1 MALFVQHGALSDSVS
16 LPTVSLVSRRL
27 SGLQQMTESC
37 KVREKKLKGRETARI
52 LNCTICI
59 TLCYFLYCSSIATYR
74 EDINRGVVR
83 KHMCRVLPDLKITEK
98 KSSFSESQISRMQT
112 CKPCVTFYSPDNE
125 RWLFCASSSFLKTG
139 LISFKKEKTDYIMS

>member
-37 KVREKKLKGRETARI
+37 KVREKTEGKGNGPDSQLHDLYYSVISFIVAALQHTERI
-52 LNCTICI
+52 LTEV
-59 TLCYFLYCSSIATYR
+59 LSES
-74 EDINRGVVR
+74 
-83 KHMCRVLPDLKITEK
+83 MCRALPDLKITEK

-112 CKPCVTFYSPDNE
+112 CKPCVTFFSPDNE

>member
-37 KVREKKLKGRETARI
+37 KVREKNWRERKRPGFSTARSV
-52 LNCTICI
+52 L
-59 TLCYFLYCSSIATYR
+59 LCYFLYCSSIATYR

-83 KHMCRVLPDLKITEK
+83 KHMCRALPDLKITEK

-112 CKPCVTFYSPDNE
+112 CKPCVTFFSPDNE

>member
-37 KVREKKLKGRETARI
+37 KVREKNWREGKRPGFSTARSV
-52 LNCTICI
+52 L
-59 TLCYFLYCSSIATYR
+59 LCYFLYCSSIATYR

-83 KHMCRVLPDLKITEK
+83 KHMCRALPDLKITEK

-112 CKPCVTFYSPDNE
+112 CKPCVTFFSPDNE

>member
-37 KVREKKLKGRETARI
+37 TVREKTEGKGNGPDSQLHDLYYCVISFIVAALQHTERI
-52 LNCTICI
+52 LTEV
-59 TLCYFLYCSSIATYR
+59 LSES
-74 EDINRGVVR
+74 
-83 KHMCRVLPDLKITEK
+83 MCRALPDLKITEK

-112 CKPCVTFYSPDNE
+112 CKPCVTFFSPDNE